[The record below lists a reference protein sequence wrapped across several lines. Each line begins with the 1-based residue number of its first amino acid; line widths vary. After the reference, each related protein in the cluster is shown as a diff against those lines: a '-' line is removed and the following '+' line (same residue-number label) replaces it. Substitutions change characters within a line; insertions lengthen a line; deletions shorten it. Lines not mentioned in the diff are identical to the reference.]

1 MFMSKE
7 DTEVMDAS
15 HTLERTMAVKFR
27 TGDQVG
33 LVEMFTSVQALD
45 CKTCMNLG
53 GHISKEIP
61 ASLARAKRIMALMR
75 RTFVL
80 RFL

>member
-1 MFMSKE
+1 MYMLKE

-15 HTLERTMAVKFR
+15 HTPVRTMAVKFQMEA
-27 TGDQVG
+27 QVE
-33 LVEMFTSVQALD
+33 LAVMFTSVQALD

-80 RFL
+80 PFL

>member
-15 HTLERTMAVKFR
+15 HTPVRTMAVKSQ
-27 TGDQVG
+27 TEAQVALG
-33 LVEMFTSVQALD
+33 VMFTSVQALD
-45 CKTCMNLG
+45 CKTCMSLG
-53 GHISKEIP
+53 GHILKEIP

-75 RTFVL
+75 RTFVSL
-80 RFL
+80 FL

>member
-7 DTEVMDAS
+7 DTEVTDAS
-15 HTLERTMAVKFR
+15 HTLERTMAVKSQ
-27 TGDQVG
+27 TGDQVALG
-33 LVEMFTSVQALD
+33 VMFTSVQVLD

>member
-1 MFMSKE
+1 MYMLKE

-15 HTLERTMAVKFR
+15 HTPVRTMAVKFQMEA
-27 TGDQVG
+27 QVE
-33 LVEMFTSVQALD
+33 LAVMFTSVQALD

-61 ASLARAKRIMALMR
+61 ASLVRARRIMALMR

-80 RFL
+80 PFL

>member
-1 MFMSKE
+1 MFMLKE

-15 HTLERTMAVKFR
+15 HTPVRTMAVKSQ
-27 TGDQVG
+27 TEAQVALG
-33 LVEMFTSVQALD
+33 VMFTSVQVLD

-75 RTFVL
+75 RTFVSL
-80 RFL
+80 FL